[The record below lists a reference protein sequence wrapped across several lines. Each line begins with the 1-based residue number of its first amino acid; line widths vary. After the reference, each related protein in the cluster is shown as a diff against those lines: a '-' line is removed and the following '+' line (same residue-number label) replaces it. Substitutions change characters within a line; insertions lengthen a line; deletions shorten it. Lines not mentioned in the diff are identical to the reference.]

1 MTTGGHSRNSRGNR
15 HPTVTDV
22 SPANAPISTPSERRA
37 DHRYGR
43 DDPVIVTTET
53 GKVFGGVV
61 CNRGLEGL
69 YFESDFLVQCGVRVE
84 IRSAN
89 ARGPESFQGLKGEIR
104 WTQNLSPREAD
115 FRFGAGVLIQ
125 RHP

>member
-1 MTTGGHSRNSRGNR
+1 MTTGGHSRSSRGNR
-15 HPTVTDV
+15 RGTVTDV
-22 SPANAPISTPSERRA
+22 SPSKAPIPLTVDRRA
-37 DHRYGR
+37 DRRYRR

-84 IRSAN
+84 IRSADV
-89 ARGPESFQGLKGEIR
+89 RGSEGSQGLKGEVR

-115 FRFGAGVLIQ
+115 HRFGVGILI
-125 RHP
+125 HSNS